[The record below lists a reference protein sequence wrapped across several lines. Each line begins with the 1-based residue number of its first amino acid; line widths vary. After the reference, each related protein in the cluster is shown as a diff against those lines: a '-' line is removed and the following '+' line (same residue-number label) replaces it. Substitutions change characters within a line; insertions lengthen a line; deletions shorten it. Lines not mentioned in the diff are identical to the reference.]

1 MSPHFST
8 LVTLLILIILGLLF
22 VSFVYVW
29 LFIAKKQR
37 LVSYLKPLDKKKE
50 KRRKWRER
58 LWTPVVKAADYVGPT
73 AVKYPLMFD
82 LEQDRQQL
90 VRAGNPMGMD
100 VETFH
105 GLRFVLGFGSLLFS
119 TLYTFLGMPFAL
131 LLLVVLPLSGFMFP
145 SA

>member
-1 MSPHFST
+1 MSSHFST

-58 LWTPVVKAADYVGPT
+58 WAGLLSLK
-73 AVKYPLMFD
+73 
-82 LEQDRQQL
+82 RQ
-90 VRAGNPMGMD
+90 
-100 VETFH
+100 T
-105 GLRFVLGFGSLLFS
+105 
-119 TLYTFLGMPFAL
+119 T
-131 LLLVVLPLSGFMFP
+131 SGQRQ
-145 SA
+145 